1 MLLDCIEV
9 SNLDKA
15 KSTLYK
21 KITAKTVKI
30 TALVEGIL
38 KQNKNKK
45 KSKK

>member
-1 MLLDCIEV
+1 MEV
-9 SNLDKA
+9 SILDKA

-21 KITAKTVKI
+21 KIIAKTVKI
-30 TALVEGIL
+30 TAFVEWIL